1 MIDDSKIT
9 EAVNAYIGYP
19 KEVDEGVEV
28 SMQRDAF
35 KAGVDWF
42 RNALWHPASEV
53 PEKSKTLLL
62 QYAKGYYLNII
73 DYVKDKYDGAE
84 PWQQTVDKFN
94 ILKWCYIDDLFKKE
108 SDKK

>member
-1 MIDDSKIT
+1 MIDEKKIT

-19 KEVDEGVEV
+19 KEVDEGIEI

-53 PEKSKTLLL
+53 PEKNKTLLL
-62 QYAKGYYLNII
+62 QYAKNYYLDII
-73 DYVKDKYDGAE
+73 GYVEDKYDEAE
-84 PWQQTVDKFN
+84 PWQQTVNKFN
-94 ILKWCYIDDLFKKE
+94 IFKWCYIDDLFKKGGE
-108 SDKK
+108 K

>member
-1 MIDDSKIT
+1 MIDDNKIT
-9 EAVNAYIGYP
+9 EAINAYIGYP

-42 RNALWHPASEV
+42 RNALWHPANEV
-53 PEKSKTLLL
+53 PEKNKTLLL

-73 DYVKDKYDGAE
+73 SYVEDKYDEAE
-84 PWQQTVDKFN
+84 PWQQTVSKFN
-94 ILKWCYIDDLFKKE
+94 ILKWCYIDDL
-108 SDKK
+108 